1 MPTLRHHGGTNIH
14 PAALH
19 LAIQQGAYL
28 LTEALKMSKCLKM
41 SKRCNR
47 VLAFLPDL
55 HAAKLFK
62 EKGSLVAIA

>member
-19 LAIQQGAYL
+19 LAIQQGTYL
-28 LTEALKMSKCLKM
+28 LTEALKMSKC
-41 SKRCNR
+41 CNR